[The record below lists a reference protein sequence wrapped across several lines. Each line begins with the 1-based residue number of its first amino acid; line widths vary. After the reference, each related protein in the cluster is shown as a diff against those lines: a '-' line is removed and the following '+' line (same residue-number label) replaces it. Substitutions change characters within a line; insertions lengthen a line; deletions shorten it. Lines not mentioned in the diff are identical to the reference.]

1 MYCESNQ
8 LMRGTND
15 FYEQLPKHSGSLHK
29 IISKTDVFKAVPND
43 WYVVVADVQD
53 STLAVA
59 NGFHNEVNL
68 AATGSIIAVLNA
80 IKNQPKTYKIAYF
93 FGGDGATFLVPPELI
108 ERVSSVIEDYR
119 THVSE
124 NLFLNLR
131 VGHMKISDVVITGHT
146 ITIAKHRLTE
156 YLTIPIILGT
166 GLKYAEQVIKDSFVV
181 EKSNKILIT
190 PINLMGMECRW
201 DEIKPSED
209 FNKIVCLLVSCDD
222 DDAQPV
228 VYSDV
233 LMKIQELFG
242 TMDERQPI
250 SRTKLKLDASVSKLR
265 KEMSARIGKFKLGYL
280 IKNLFYTY
288 LGSFYFNYF
297 EEGKLYLDKISL
309 LSDTL
314 MIDGTINTVLEG
326 SASKIK
332 ALQEYL
338 DTVEHEGK
346 LIYGIHVTYASVMSC
361 YVQDRK
367 DKHIHFVDGTEG
379 GYTSA
384 ALMLKEKKGLL

>member
-1 MYCESNQ
+1 MK
-8 LMRGTND
+8 GTND
-15 FYEQLPKHSGSLHK
+15 FYEQLPKHSGALHK
-29 IISKTDVFKAVPND
+29 IISQIDLFKAVPND

-108 ERVSSVIEDYR
+108 GRVSSIIEDYR
-119 THVSE
+119 THVSK

-131 VGHMKISDVVITGHT
+131 IGQIKISDIIVTGHT

-166 GLKYAEQVIKDSFVV
+166 GLKYAEQVIKDSFVL
-181 EKSNKILIT
+181 EKSNKTLVT
-190 PINLMGMECRW
+190 PVNLMGMECRW
-201 DEIKPSED
+201 DEIKPSAD
-209 FNKIVCLLVSCDD
+209 VNKIVCLLISCDD
-222 DDAQPV
+222 DETQTA

-233 LMKIQELFG
+233 LLKIQEIFG
-242 TMDERQPI
+242 SMDERQPI

-280 IKNLFYTY
+280 LKNWFYTN
-288 LGSFYFNYF
+288 LGSIYFKYF
-297 EEGKLYLDKISL
+297 EEGKLYLDRISL

-326 SASKIK
+326 STSKIE

-338 DTVEHEGK
+338 DAVEHEGK
-346 LIYGIHVTYASVMSC
+346 LSYGIHVTYASVMSC

-384 ALMLKEKKGLL
+384 ALMLKEKKSLL